1 MEKTRGASGAIWIE
15 FTPYSAGLIWAVVL
29 LGPCDEKVTDMSFR
43 NFCADFDAYVGCG
56 GDDDDVTSTLPS
68 SAEVIC
74 VSSGTKCINGEQLSL
89 EGCVIN
95 DSHAEIVAR
104 FDLLY
109 PWLPFC
115 KIWDL
120 PICLFLDNFFS
131 WYIVLLHLINFTK
144 VIYDWKLESKRKS
157 IHRSVLS

>member
-1 MEKTRGASGAIWIE
+1 
-15 FTPYSAGLIWAVVL
+15 
-29 LGPCDEKVTDMSFR
+29 MSFR

-157 IHRSVLS
+157 IHRSVLL